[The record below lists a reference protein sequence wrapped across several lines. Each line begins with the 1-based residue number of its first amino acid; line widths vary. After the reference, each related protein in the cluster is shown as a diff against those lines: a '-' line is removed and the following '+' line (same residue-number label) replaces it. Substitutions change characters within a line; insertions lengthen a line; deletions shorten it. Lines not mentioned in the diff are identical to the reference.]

1 MNDISSLYPKEMK
14 DKTSNINKSVVDK
27 YFELRK
33 MLGNHGSFSLY
44 GILGDEDEKR

>member
-1 MNDISSLYPKEMK
+1 MNDISSLYPKEMN

-33 MLGNHGSFSLY
+33 MLGNHWPFSLY